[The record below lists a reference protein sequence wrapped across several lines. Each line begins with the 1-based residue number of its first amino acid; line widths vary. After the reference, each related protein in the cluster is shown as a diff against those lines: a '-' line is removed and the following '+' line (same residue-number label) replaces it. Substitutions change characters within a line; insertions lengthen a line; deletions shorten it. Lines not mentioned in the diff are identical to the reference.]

1 MKLGWFNNGE
11 FEMKKIIPI
20 VLLLVLIIGYSQG
33 AEDINQFRAL
43 QKAAAVSDVWIN
55 INRMNGVMRNNGTWF
70 YDNVLG
76 DWGLEWP
83 RGSGLSPMFASGQ
96 WVGALVEGSPRIAG
110 VIHGNTDF
118 QPGEITSWGIDPPV
132 ATIPTAAEYRW
143 YVLNSDGTGDWN
155 NWPIAQGAPVDSN
168 GNPLL
173 IGDQTA
179 FCVYNDMGTH
189 NRFATPKLGVEI
201 RQTAFAFNRADAIGD
216 MIFIKWQLVNKS
228 AYDWPETYFVI
239 WTDPDMGDG
248 WDDFVGCDTSLG
260 LGFCYNALDPDQ
272 QYGSAPPAIG
282 IDFFQGPIVD
292 GAATDTVKLPDGTV
306 YPGKKMLKMTSF
318 IYYNNDDSP
327 NGNPQT
333 GGDAWNY
340 MRGIWRDGI
349 PITEGEDGRNPS
361 NPPTKFML
369 TGDPESRSGW
379 LDQSE
384 SDRRFMMTT
393 GPFTMPKWV
402 DSNGDNIPQRGEPG
416 VQEIVA
422 GCLMGRGSDNLNS
435 VTYLKAVDKI
445 AQMAYDMDFALPP
458 APRQP
463 AVQVAELPNEI
474 LLTWDE
480 RSEYNP
486 DGSLYYATDIVADG
500 LIGQKMVVDDEY
512 LDVTD
517 GDYNFTGYTIYQ
529 FSDASGSD
537 PVVYETYGVETI
549 EGSVAYTG
557 KRYIRILTN
566 KNPRVSA
573 VGDQLFN
580 GKEYYFGV
588 QARSYCKFAKPQD
601 FVSSYV
607 VMTATPQNKLG
618 TRYSADFDSSITV
631 THLSGTSDGSVA
643 VKVVDKT
650 KLTGKFYEVTFN
662 SDATWNLLRSS
673 DSTFAS
679 TSVIDSVLK
688 NQTNQSGSDAYNIT
702 DGLLVQVVGPEPGIK
717 QIAELDPSEL
727 SVYDANL
734 WGSLNNYGRS
744 QHWPV
749 FVLSENLGT
758 DLGRV
763 DRFGIMSPKDYD
775 IIFTD
780 TDSTLAWDYSTD
792 LVLTD
797 TLTGLPSYV
806 PLTIWRIDL
815 DGTRTRLPV
824 TILDNDGD
832 GTWNRSI
839 TGDDEVYGP
848 AFEMLYIYDNA
859 EYVPANV
866 ATYISTNDGTVA
878 PGFGPFGVVYPAIN
892 RFMINMYQDVDGY
905 AQAGDLDA
913 DGYFYGP
920 PHAGE
925 YFRIFTNKPN
935 TTEDIFTFHAPDT
948 TTAMLTDKKTDLKKI
963 NVVPNPYYGYQSNEM
978 NPFNRFV
985 QFTYLPERCTIRI
998 FDLAGNLVRHL
1009 EKNDATS
1016 SLLNWDLKNEYEL
1029 PVNSGIYIYHVEVPK
1044 VGEKVGKMAVFTPN
1058 ERLDTY

>member
-1 MKLGWFNNGE
+1 M
-11 FEMKKIIPI
+11 I
-20 VLLLVLIIGYSQG
+20 LIFIAGYAAG
-33 AEDINQFRAL
+33 AEDYHQPPVLA
-43 QKAAAVSDVWIN
+43 KTAAVSDVRIDV
-55 INRMNGVMRNNGTWF
+55 NRMNGIMRNNGTWF
-70 YDNVLG
+70 YDNILG

-83 RGSGLSPMFASGQ
+83 KGSGLSPMFAAGQ
-96 WVGALVEGSPRIAG
+96 WVGASVNSSPRLAG
-110 VIHGNTDF
+110 VIHGNSDF
-118 QPGEITSWGIDPPV
+118 QPGVITSWGIDPPV
-132 ATIPTAAEYRW
+132 AAISTAAEYRW
-143 YVLNSDGTGDWN
+143 YVINSDGTGDWTD
-155 NWPIAQGAPVDSN
+155 WPVAQGAPVDSL
-168 GNPLL
+168 GEPLL
-173 IGDQTA
+173 IGDMTA

-189 NRFATPKLGVEI
+189 NRFAGDKLGVEI
-201 RQTAFAFNRADAIGD
+201 GQTVFAFNRADAIGD

-228 AYDWPETYFVI
+228 AYDWPETYFAI
-239 WTDPDMGDG
+239 WTDPDLGNG
-248 WDDFVGCDTSLG
+248 WDDYVGSDTSLG
-260 LGFCYNALDPDQ
+260 LGFTYNATDADQ

-292 GAATDTVKLPDGTV
+292 GAATDTVKLPDGTA

-333 GGDAWNY
+333 TTDGWNY
-340 MRGIWRDGI
+340 MRGIWRDGL
-349 PITEGEDGRNPS
+349 PITEGEDGRNQS
-361 NPPTKFML
+361 NPATMFML
-369 TGDPESRSGW
+369 TGDPETDTGW
-379 LDQSE
+379 LDQSA

-393 GPFTMPKWV
+393 GPFEMPKWV

-422 GCLMGRGSDNLNS
+422 GCIMGRGSNNLNS
-435 VTYLKAVDKI
+435 VTFLKAVDEV
-445 AQMAYDMDFALPP
+445 AQMAYDIDFKLPP

-463 AVQVAELPNEI
+463 EVTATELPNEI

-486 DGSLYYATDIVADG
+486 DDGALYSANDIVAHG
-500 LIGQKMVVDDEY
+500 LIGQKMVVGSEY
-512 LDVTD
+512 IDVTD
-517 GDYNFTGYTIYQ
+517 GDFNFTGYTIYQ

-537 PVVYETYGVETI
+537 PIVYDSYGEETI
-549 EGSVAYTG
+549 ADAAEYEG

-566 KNPRVSA
+566 KNSA
-573 VGDQLFN
+573 VGTVGDLLYN

-601 FVSSYV
+601 FVSSYEILTV
-607 VMTATPQNKLG
+607 TPQNKMG
-618 TRYSADFDSSITV
+618 VRYSAEYDSSITV
-631 THLSGTSDGSVA
+631 THESGTSDGSVT

-650 KLTGKFYEVTFN
+650 KVTGKYYKVTFN
-662 SDATWNLLRSS
+662 SDATWNLLRST

-688 NQTNQSGSDAYNIT
+688 NQTNQSGSEAYNVS
-702 DGLLVQVVGPEPGIK
+702 DGLLVQVAGPEPGIN
-717 QIAELDPSEL
+717 QIAELNPSTL
-727 SVYDANL
+727 AIFDVNL

-744 QHWPV
+744 QHWPT
-749 FVLSENLGT
+749 FVLSENIGT
-758 DLGRV
+758 DLARV
-763 DRFGIMSPKDYD
+763 DRFGFMTPKDYD

-780 TDSTLAWDYSTD
+780 TDSTLAWDYYTD

-797 TLTGLPSYV
+797 TLTGQPSYLPFTV
-806 PLTIWRIDL
+806 WRIDL

-832 GTWNRSI
+832 GTWNRSL
-839 TGDDEVYGP
+839 TTDDGIYGP
-848 AFEMLYIYDNA
+848 AFEMLYIYDNV
-859 EYVPANV
+859 EYIPANV

-878 PGFGPFGVVYPAIN
+878 PGYGPYGVNGPAIN
-892 RFMINMYQDVDGY
+892 RFMINMYLDVNGY

-925 YFRIFTNKPN
+925 YIRIVTTKPN
-935 TTEDIFTFHAPDT
+935 TVSDIFTFHGPDSLGILL
-948 TTAMLTDKKTDLKKI
+948 ADEKVDIKKI
-963 NVVPNPYYGYQSNEM
+963 NVVPNPYYGYSSNEI
-978 NPFNRFV
+978 NPFSRNV
-985 QFTYLPERCTIRI
+985 QFTYLPEKCTIRI

-1009 EKNDATS
+1009 DKNDATT

-1029 PVNSGIYIYHVEVPK
+1029 SVNSGIYIYHVEVPK
-1044 VGEKVGKMAVFTPN
+1044 VGEKVGKIAVFTPN